1 MYKRHG
7 FTLIELLVVIAIIAI
22 LAAILFPV
30 FARARAKAMQ
40 ASCLA
45 NVKQIGLGF
54 AMYATDYDN
63 KLPLYNN
70 GSVTNYT
77 TGPMGQSTAVSG
89 RAAISDVAPNLPAA
103 GTLMPYIKNA
113 QILICPSD
121 PTRPTLLSYT
131 VNGLFLGYPQDAIVT
146 PATKIMMV
154 DQCTATDFDFVE
166 TAAAAPWYAYP
177 IGTFAEPYNFVHNS
191 GLNALYCDGH
201 AKWIN
206 KTLWP
211 TAPSTTSTSPF
222 QMMFAIP

>member
-40 ASCLA
+40 ASCLS
-45 NVKQIGLGF
+45 NTKQIGLGF

-70 GSVTNYT
+70 GSLAAYA
-77 TGPMGQSTAVSG
+77 TGPMGQTPSVSG
-89 RAAISDVAPNLPAA
+89 YAGISDTQANNPTPAA
-103 GTLMPYIKNA
+103 MMPYIKNA
-113 QILICPSD
+113 QILVCPSD
-121 PTRPTLLSYT
+121 PARTRLLSYT
-131 VNGLFLGYPQDAIVT
+131 CNGIFLGYPQDQIIA

-154 DQCTATDFDFVE
+154 DQCTVVDFTFIEYNTRVAN
-166 TAAAAPWYAYP
+166 TYSFP
-177 IGTFAEPYNFVHNS
+177 IGTFTEPANMVHNT

-206 KTLWP
+206 ANLWP
-211 TAPSTTSTSPF
+211 RETSSANFTAWFLVP
-222 QMMFAIP
+222 

>member
-40 ASCLA
+40 ASCLS
-45 NVKQIGLGF
+45 NTKQIGLGF

-70 GSVTNYT
+70 GSATNYA
-77 TGPMGQSTAVSG
+77 TGPLGQSLAVSG
-89 RAAISDVAPNLPAA
+89 RAAISDAAANNPNAA
-103 GTLMPYIKNA
+103 AMMPYIKNA
-113 QILICPSD
+113 QILVCPSD
-121 PTRPTLLSYT
+121 PVRTRLLSYT
-131 VNGLFLGYPQDAIVT
+131 CNGIFLGYPQDQIMA
-146 PATKIMMV
+146 PASKVMMV
-154 DQCTATDFDFVE
+154 DQCTVTDFDFVE
-166 TAAAAPWYAYP
+166 WSSPNYYFP
-177 IGTFAEPYNFVHNS
+177 IGTFAEPGNFVHNS

-206 KTLWP
+206 MNLWP
-211 TAPSTTSTSPF
+211 LDSTSPNF
-222 QMMFAIP
+222 IDWFHVE

>member
-40 ASCLA
+40 ASCLS
-45 NVKQIGLGF
+45 NTKQLGLGF

-70 GSVTNYT
+70 GSVALYI
-77 TGPMGQSTAVSG
+77 TGPMGQSLAVSG
-89 RAAISDVAPNLPAA
+89 RAVITDLLPSIPGPASM
-103 GTLMPYIKNA
+103 MPYLKNA
-113 QILICPSD
+113 QILVCPSD
-121 PTRPTLLSYT
+121 PARTRLLSYT
-131 VNGLFLGYPQDAIVT
+131 CNGIFLGYPQDQIIA

-154 DQCTATDFDFVE
+154 DQCSVGDFTFVE
-166 TAAAAPWYAYP
+166 YSGSPLVYWNF
-177 IGTFAEPYNFVHNS
+177 GTWAEPANFVHNT

-206 KTLWP
+206 ANLWP
-211 TAPSTTSTSPF
+211 TQTSSANF
-222 QMMFAIP
+222 LNWFRVQ